1 MDAGF
6 KKLVDS
12 QFMTEAQAVYIENA
26 VSQKENIIV
35 SGHKGWG
42 ILPLLATIG
51 NFAKQQFEVKQVK
64 DLDSL
69 TDDVQYY
76 VIAAPKESDFEA
88 LVVKAFSADMA
99 RTITLKDP
107 DHPYSIMKVLKQI
120 KKVDRPFC
128 VVECAKVGESKICS
142 NIKRMYLSADGK
154 VMKEDGPEY
163 L

>member
-26 VSQKENIIV
+26 VTQNENIIV

-51 NFAKQQFEVKQVK
+51 NFAKQHFDVKQVK
-64 DLDSL
+64 ALNDL
-69 TDDVQYY
+69 TDDVSYY
-76 VIAAPKESDFEA
+76 VIAAPKENDFEA
-88 LVVKAFSADMA
+88 LVVKAFSADKA
-99 RTITLKDP
+99 RTITIKDP

-120 KKVDRPFC
+120 KKEDRPFC
-128 VVECAKVGESKICS
+128 VVECAKVGDAKRCD
-142 NIKRMYLSADGK
+142 NIKRMYFSTEGK
-154 VMKEDGPEY
+154 IVKEDGPLY
-163 L
+163 